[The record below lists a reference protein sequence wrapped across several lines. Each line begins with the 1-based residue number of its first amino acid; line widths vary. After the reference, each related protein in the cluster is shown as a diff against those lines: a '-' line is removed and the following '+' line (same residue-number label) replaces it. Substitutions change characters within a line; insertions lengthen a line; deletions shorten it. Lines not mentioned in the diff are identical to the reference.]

1 MTSKRGILKSK
12 FERLISEY
20 CRISLAKK
28 DFIPGKS
35 PVSASGKV
43 FDEKELCSAV
53 DAVLDCWWTEGR
65 VTKQFEKKFNKFLGI
80 KHTLVVNSGSS
91 ANLIALATLT
101 SPKLKERK
109 LSSADEVI
117 TIAAG
122 FPTTINPII
131 QHGCIPVFCDIN
143 LETYNINTE
152 QLKKAISANTKAIF
166 IAHTLGNPFNISEVK
181 DFCRKYNLW
190 LIEDCCDALGSEYRG
205 QRVGIFGDLSTF
217 SFYPAHHITMGEG
230 GAVCTNSELLYK
242 IARAFRDWGRD
253 CWCGTGKDNTC
264 GKRFGW
270 QVGELPKGYD
280 HKYIYS
286 EIGYNLKNTDLNVG
300 IGLAQLNKLQRFIE
314 IRRRNFKLLYE
325 GLSKFKNYFYLPKA
339 EPYSVPSWF
348 GFMITLRENCSF
360 IRDDLIKFL
369 NDNKIGTR
377 LLFSGN
383 VTKQPYFIDNKIKYR
398 TISNLHNTNLVLN
411 NGFWIGVYPGLTEE
425 AIHYIIEKFELFFRR
440 RYS

>member
-1 MTSKRGILKSK
+1 MTSSRSRLKSK
-12 FERLISEY
+12 IDGLISKY
-20 CRISLAKK
+20 YRISFAKK
-28 DFIPGKS
+28 EFIPGET
-35 PVSASGKV
+35 PVPASGKV

-65 VTKQFEKKFNKFLGI
+65 ITKQFEKKFNRFLGI

-91 ANLIALATLT
+91 ANLIALAVLT
-101 SPKLKERK
+101 SPKLKEKK

-131 QHGCIPVFCDIN
+131 QYGCIPVFCDIN
-143 LETYNINTE
+143 LETYSINTE
-152 QLKKAISANTKAIF
+152 QLKKAISPNTKAIF
-166 IAHTLGNPFNISEVK
+166 IAHTLGNPFNISKVK

-190 LIEDCCDALGSEYRG
+190 LIEDCCDALGSKYRS

-230 GAVCTNSELLYK
+230 GAVCTNNELLYK
-242 IARAFRDWGRD
+242 IARSFRDWGRD

-264 GKRFGW
+264 GKRFSW
-270 QVGELPKGYD
+270 QCGELPKGYD

-286 EIGYNLKNTDLNVG
+286 EIGYNLKNTDLNVS
-300 IGLAQLNKLQRFIE
+300 IGLAQLNKLQKVIE

-325 GLSKFKNYFYLPKA
+325 GLSKFKDYFYLPRA
-339 EPYSVPSWF
+339 EPYSAPSWF
-348 GFMITLRENCSF
+348 AFMITLKENCNF

-398 TISNLHNTNLVLN
+398 MISNLHNTNLVLN

-425 AIHYIIEKFELFFRR
+425 AVHYIIEKFGLFFRG
-440 RYS
+440 RYF